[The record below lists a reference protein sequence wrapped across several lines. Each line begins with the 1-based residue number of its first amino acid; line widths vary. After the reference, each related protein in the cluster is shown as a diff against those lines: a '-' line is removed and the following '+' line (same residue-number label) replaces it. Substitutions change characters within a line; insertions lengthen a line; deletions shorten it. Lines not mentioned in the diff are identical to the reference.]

1 MDILFDYLEK
11 KYKILNLKFYKKDN
25 ELVIANHYYY
35 FKIKKIQEK
44 YILSRFWKRFFF
56 RFLFKKQLINM
67 TNIYNDIYKFSQKNN
82 LIIEELSIAS

>member
-35 FKIKKIQEK
+35 
-44 YILSRFWKRFFF
+44 
-56 RFLFKKQLINM
+56 
-67 TNIYNDIYKFSQKNN
+67 
-82 LIIEELSIAS
+82 